1 VRQTINQG
9 LPLVLAQPNH
19 PISQS
24 CLRLAQYEVT
34 ELEPKPA
41 EELEEVMIANP
52 EPQRRAGLFGRLK
65 K

>member
-1 VRQTINQG
+1 V
-9 LPLVLAQPNH
+9 PLILAQPNH
-19 PISQS
+19 PISQG
-24 CLRLAQYEVT
+24 CLRLAQYEVV

-41 EELEEVMIANP
+41 EEPEEPMVVAA